1 MLGYEVNDE
10 FVLLCGSLTVR
21 WKGILGNMYAASS
34 FFCQNKYSFIFI
46 FLLNINTLLLY
57 HLVEWEIPN
66 PRKLRKG
73 KRKNWREKRNKGERW
88 RCVDIPSGTVHA
100 SVFSEGPSKRRF
112 RRRRN
117 TVRIQRCDYAKGESQ
132 IGFQTLIRVTRASAS
147 AWVGVEHCAPV
158 FPF

>member
-57 HLVEWEIPN
+57 HLVEWEIPKIYS
-66 PRKLRKG
+66 PKKKIPKIWAWPKRKG
-73 KRKNWREKRNKGERW
+73 PTKHCQSAMLCGCFFLYFQNYFLFNINISNKKKYKNKIFLYFLI
-88 RCVDIPSGTVHA
+88 VSHFPSW
-100 SVFSEGPSKRRF
+100 F
-112 RRRRN
+112 
-117 TVRIQRCDYAKGESQ
+117 
-132 IGFQTLIRVTRASAS
+132 
-147 AWVGVEHCAPV
+147 
-158 FPF
+158 